1 MVKSKREREV
11 MKYLDILYP
20 EKNIES
26 KKLFAR
32 KFAEW
37 VNNRFFIKPG
47 KVLDVGCG
55 RGFYMDG
62 FSAINYKAYGID
74 KESCR
79 KDVITVDLEKEKIPF
94 PKNSFDYL
102 FCKTV
107 IAQLSDPAHM
117 LQECH
122 RILKKGG
129 EMFVLETEYE
139 NSVRIFWDDFLNKR
153 PYTKK
158 SIKGLLEA
166 HGFEIL
172 KITDFRNIPYI
183 WRYSLSAFDLHL
195 PKFLF
200 DANFFVVLAIKNE

>member
-1 MVKSKREREV
+1 MVKNKREWEV

-20 EKNIES
+20 EKNVES

-37 VNNRFFIKPG
+37 VNNRFFKSKG
-47 KVLDVGCG
+47 KLLDVGCG
-55 RGFYMDG
+55 RGFYVDG
-62 FSAINYKAYGID
+62 FNDMGYKAYGID

-122 RILKKGG
+122 RILKKSGK
-129 EMFVLETEYE
+129 MFILETDYE
-139 NSVRIFWDDFLNKR
+139 SSVRRFLDDFLNKR

-158 SIKGLLEA
+158 SINRLLEA
-166 HGFEIL
+166 HGFKIL
-172 KITDFRNIPYI
+172 KITDFRNTPYI
-183 WRYSLSAFDLHL
+183 WRYSLSAFDFHL

-200 DANFFVVLAIKNE
+200 DANFIAVLAIKE

>member
-1 MVKSKREREV
+1 
-11 MKYLDILYP
+11 MKYLDTLYP
-20 EKNIES
+20 YENIES

-37 VNNRFFIKPG
+37 THKRFFTKPG

-62 FSAINYKAYGID
+62 FNAIGYKAYGID

-79 KDVITVDLEKEKIPF
+79 KDVINVNLEKEKIPF
-94 PKNSFDYL
+94 PKNFFDYL

-107 IAQLSDPAHM
+107 IEQLSDPTSM
-117 LQECH
+117 LLECS
-122 RILKKGG
+122 RILKKNGK
-129 EMFVLETEYE
+129 MFILTV
-139 NSVRIFWDDFLNKR
+139 SWKHSMKIFWDDFLNKR

-158 SIKGLLEA
+158 SIKELLEA
-166 HGFEIL
+166 HGFKTL

-183 WRYSLSAFDLHL
+183 WRYSLSAFDFHL

-200 DANFFVVLAIKNE
+200 DANFIAVLAIKNE